1 MTSETPVRSTEI
13 MDDGGVRRGE
23 PRGAWGDGEGPAGGR
38 PGPARRLR
46 GARRAARAS
55 WAAVLVLGGVVG
67 GALGGASGVTAQDP
81 TASGRAAPGASARPE
96 GSDAAAAS
104 AGTTPGEAARAAG
117 AAPVDGATPAG
128 GAASAGGTP
137 AADGTA
143 PADGAAGRAD
153 RDGAARPRDRVT
165 FGEDV
170 FVARGEV
177 VGDVVTMGGDARI
190 EGEVLGDVVT
200 MGGDAYVDGPVHGEI
215 VTMGGDLRLGD
226 RARVDGAVT
235 TMGGAGA
242 SLGDLPD
249 AGSVAGWVGLGG
261 AVGAI
266 GALASWVG
274 TALSGLASF
283 TLLFLFGLLLQ
294 GLARDRMSALH
305 VVIVR
310 DPVRAGAT
318 GALAGLAAVAATAV
332 LAITI
337 VGIPVA
343 VLVALAL
350 CAAVYVGLAA
360 VAAVI
365 GALLP
370 TDKLRDKPVL
380 QLFAGVAVLYVASL
394 VPGVGTVALCAA
406 GLVGLGA
413 VVLTR
418 LRETP
423 PATPVTEAGPY
434 RTAGTAG

>member
-1 MTSETPVRSTEI
+1 MARSSPWAATC
-13 MDDGGVRRGE
+13 GSATAPASTARSRR
-23 PRGAWGDGEGPAGGR
+23 W
-38 PGPARRLR
+38 
-46 GARRAARAS
+46 AAR
-55 WAAVLVLGGVVG
+55 G
-67 GALGGASGVTAQDP
+67 P
-81 TASGRAAPGASARPE
+81 RSATCP
-96 GSDAAAAS
+96 
-104 AGTTPGEAARAAG
+104 
-117 AAPVDGATPAG
+117 
-128 GAASAGGTP
+128 TP
-137 AADGTA
+137 AAS
-143 PADGAAGRAD
+143 R
-153 RDGAARPRDRVT
+153 
-165 FGEDV
+165 
-170 FVARGEV
+170 
-177 VGDVVTMGGDARI
+177 
-190 EGEVLGDVVT
+190 
-200 MGGDAYVDGPVHGEI
+200 
-215 VTMGGDLRLGD
+215 
-226 RARVDGAVT
+226 
-235 TMGGAGA
+235 
-242 SLGDLPD
+242 
-249 AGSVAGWVGLGG
+249 AGSGSAAPSARSARW
-261 AVGAI
+261 
-266 GALASWVG
+266 SWVG